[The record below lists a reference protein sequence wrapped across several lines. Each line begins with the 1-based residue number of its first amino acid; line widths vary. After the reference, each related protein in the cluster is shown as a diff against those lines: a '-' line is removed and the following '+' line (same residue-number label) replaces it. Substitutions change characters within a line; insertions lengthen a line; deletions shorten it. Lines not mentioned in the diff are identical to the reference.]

1 MISRRAL
8 LVSAAPAA
16 LALGGCSSAKL
27 AGIAD
32 SAYVQLVTVARVIE
46 KAVATIVSD
55 VKAAIAM
62 VTPYIVPACR
72 IVVSMD
78 TMAQTLIS
86 NGSLKP
92 ATGSTLSTV
101 LENLPVGGK
110 RVLMMLPQRDENV
123 VLSTRNIPSAKVQ
136 HVSSINVIELL
147 KHDYVIMP
155 RNTARESVKTGL
167 RFVA

>member
-46 KAVATIVSD
+46 KAVATIVAD

-101 LENLPVGGK
+101 LENLHTTATASAVAATAQTGALPSDPVTIATDIIQLASLVIKATGK
-110 RVLMMLPQRDENV
+110 
-123 VLSTRNIPSAKVQ
+123 KVT
-136 HVSSINVIELL
+136 
-147 KHDYVIMP
+147 P
-155 RNTARESVKTGL
+155 TAA
-167 RFVA
+167 VA